1 MKKILGVALGI
12 VTSIG
17 GFLDAGSIATSAQA
31 GAAYGF
37 ALLWAVLLGT
47 VCVIFL
53 VEMSGRF
60 SIVSRHTITDA
71 VRKRFG
77 FGAVIVPFG
86 ATLVVNLLVLAS
98 ELGGACVALELL
110 TGIRFQVWALPVA
123 GIVWALL
130 WLGTFDVIEDGTAL
144 LGLITVCFVVAV
156 FVLHAPPGDVA
167 SGFVPRAPPH
177 DPAHYLF
184 LAVSIVGATI
194 APYLFL
200 FYSSGAIEDKWDM
213 SYLLPN
219 RVIAVIGMAFGSV
232 IAMAVIVVAALTL
245 KPHGI
250 EVETYEQAALMLLP
264 AFGRWGFYLFAASLG
279 IACIGAALEL
289 SLASAYSVAQVFGWQ
304 WGEDLKPASAARF
317 SFAYTAFIAAAALIV
332 LIGINPMKVT
342 LFSMAITAVV
352 LPLTV
357 LPFLF
362 LMNDRVYMREHVNGP
377 ISNAVVL
384 LTVGVAAVLAVVSI
398 PLEIVGSR

>member
-1 MKKILGVALGI
+1 VAARIIRTGILV
-12 VTSIG
+12 
-17 GFLDAGSIATSAQA
+17 
-31 GAAYGF
+31 GAIGF
-37 ALLWAVLLGT
+37 ALGFLGPMVLDPTSGNGPLLG
-47 VCVIFL
+47 IF
-53 VEMSGRF
+53 
-60 SIVSRHTITDA
+60 ITGPG
-71 VRKRFG
+71 G
-77 FGAVIVPFG
+77 F
-86 ATLVVNLLVLAS
+86 
-98 ELGGACVALELL
+98 
-110 TGIRFQVWALPVA
+110 VA

-167 SGFVPRAPPH
+167 SGFVPRAPSH

-332 LIGINPMKVT
+332 LVGINPMKVT

-377 ISNAVVL
+377 VSNAVVVITVLIAAL
-384 LTVGVAAVLAVVSI
+384 LAIVSI
-398 PLEIVGSR
+398 PLEIIGSQ